1 MGWLLNLKTGMKLSL
16 AFGTCTF
23 ITIFV
28 GWISWTTLAQLVNE
42 RQILAKDTSA
52 VNLLSK
58 LHSDILRY
66 ELHSAELKVSDSP
79 SAVAN
84 TRSAL
89 TTALTDFNTDL
100 SNLVKLKGDR
110 LGVGTAVTEITN
122 SWNQLSAA
130 TPGSSLA
137 NVDAQSV
144 QTSVESHVARFNE
157 QEKKISAKITSM
169 NVGAA
174 NEIKFIIVG
183 AVFVSLAIATMLT
196 MYLTKAI
203 ALVSDRMFKLSSI
216 CVTNLNRAVDG
227 MAAGDFTVRIDTGTT
242 PTDRKGK
249 DELGQMCET
258 FDVMLSTIVATIEG
272 VRSAQASLSDVLQE
286 IAAESQNVAATSIQ
300 LTSSVTQTAQ
310 AAQDI
315 THTIVDVASSADQ
328 TASTSQQIAKGTE
341 QQASAASAA
350 SEAMLKLQDAA
361 NRVEQGGVRE
371 QQSMREASVEMS
383 QAAISVKSV
392 LQAAQRVTGMAADAS
407 AAAKIGGNA
416 VVETVQGMSQIEQQV
431 SSAALC
437 VDALGKRSDEIGAIV
452 ETIDQIAE
460 QTNLLALNAA
470 IEAARA
476 GDHGRGFAVVAD
488 EVRKLAERSALA
500 TREIGQLIN
509 TVRSGVLDAVK
520 AMDLSMQEVRK
531 GAAKGGEAGE
541 SLKAIR
547 SGAEG
552 VAKEITSVE
561 SIAAEMATVV
571 ETVQQKV
578 NMVLGM
584 VEENAPNFEQMVQ
597 GSNTVLSAMS
607 SVAAVSEEAAA
618 GTEELSASAEEVA
631 ASAQHVS
638 SIVEQQTA
646 SLQEVSAVASQLSGM
661 ASRLQEMLSRF
672 KTGAV
677 EGSHDS
683 GAPANKLRVSTTND
697 KRTRKA
703 A

>member
-1 MGWLLNLKTGMKLSL
+1 MGWLLNLKTGIKLSI

-28 GWISWTTLAQLVNE
+28 GWISWTTLGKLVIE
-42 RQILAKDTSA
+42 RQILTKDTGA
-52 VNLLSK
+52 VTVLSK

-66 ELHSAELKVSDSP
+66 QLHSAELKVNGDAASQ
-79 SAVAN
+79 
-84 TRSAL
+84 TRSAI
-89 TTALTDFNTDL
+89 AGAVSDFNTDL
-100 SNLVKLKGDR
+100 ASLSALKGDH
-110 LGVGTAVTEITN
+110 LGVGTASTEISN
-122 SWNQLSAA
+122 VWNQLGTA
-130 TPGSSLA
+130 TPGTSQAESIA
-137 NVDAQSV
+137 NAVRHA
-144 QTSVESHVARFNE
+144 VENHVSKFNG
-157 QEKKISAKITSM
+157 QDKKIAAKITKM
-169 NVGAA
+169 NTGAA
-174 NEIKFIIVG
+174 NEIKVVV
-183 AVFVSLAIATMLT
+183 VFSVLVSLAVATLLT
-196 MYLTKAI
+196 FYLTKTI
-203 ALVSDRMFKLSSI
+203 ALVSSRMVKLSTI

-227 MAAGDFTVRIDTGTT
+227 MASGDFTVVIETGTT
-242 PTDRKGK
+242 PTNRKGK

-272 VRSAQASLSDVLQE
+272 VRSAQTSLSAVLQE
-286 IAAESQNVAATSIQ
+286 IAGESQNVAATSVQ
-300 LTSSVTQTAQ
+300 LTSSANQTAQ

-315 THTIVDVASSADQ
+315 AHTIMDVASSADQ
-328 TASTSQQIAKGTE
+328 TATTSQQIAKGTE

-361 NRVEQGGVRE
+361 NRVEKGGVRE
-371 QQSMREASVEMS
+371 QQAMREASADMS
-383 QAAISVKSV
+383 QAAVSVKSV
-392 LQAAQRVTGMAADAS
+392 LQAAQRVTGMASDAS
-407 AAAKIGGNA
+407 AAAKVGGNA
-416 VVETVQGMSQIEQQV
+416 VEETVQGMGQIEQQV
-431 SSAALC
+431 TSAAQC

-500 TREIGQLIN
+500 TREIAQLIN
-509 TVRSGVLDAVK
+509 TVRAGVLDAVK

-531 GAAKGGEAGE
+531 GSAKGSEAGE

-552 VAKEITSVE
+552 VANEITNVE
-561 SIAAEMATVV
+561 AIAAEMAGVV
-571 ETVQQKV
+571 EAVQQKV
-578 NMVLGM
+578 SMVMGM
-584 VEENAPNFEQMVQ
+584 VDENAPNFEQMVQ

-638 SIVEQQTA
+638 TIVEQQTS

-661 ASRLQEMLSRF
+661 AERLQEMLSRF
-672 KTGAV
+672 KTKGV
-677 EGSHDS
+677 ETNTGT
-683 GAPANKLRVSTTND
+683 PATTIRVSGTDTPRM
-697 KRTRKA
+697 KRA

>member
-1 MGWLLNLKTGMKLSL
+1 MGWLLNLKTGIKLSI
-16 AFGTCTF
+16 AFGLCTF

-28 GWISWTTLAQLVNE
+28 GWISWTTLAQLVSE
-42 RQILAKDTSA
+42 RQIQAKDTSA
-52 VNLLSK
+52 VTYLNK

-66 ELHSAELKVSDSP
+66 QLFSTELKLHDNAATLAQTHAAIAST
-79 SAVAN
+79 VAN
-84 TRSAL
+84 FNSDLSGLSAL
-89 TTALTDFNTDL
+89 
-100 SNLVKLKGDR
+100 KGAQ
-110 LGVGTAVTEITN
+110 LGVAAAATEIST
-122 SWNQLSAA
+122 SWNQIAA
-130 TPGSSLA
+130 ETPGSSNASLLVTTVRNA
-137 NVDAQSV
+137 VENHVSKFNAQY
-144 QTSVESHVARFNE
+144 
-157 QEKKISAKITSM
+157 KKLSTKITAM
-169 NVGAA
+169 NESAS
-174 NEIKFIIVG
+174 NEIKVI
-183 AVFVSLAIATMLT
+183 VFVSVLVSLAVATLLT
-196 MYLTKAI
+196 FYLTKTM
-203 ALVSDRMFKLSSI
+203 ALVSSRMVKLSSI

-227 MAAGDFTVRIDTGTT
+227 MAQGDFTVIIETGTT
-242 PTDRKGK
+242 PTNRKGT

-272 VRSAQASLSDVLQE
+272 VRSAQTSLSAVLQE
-286 IAAESQNVAATSIQ
+286 IAAESQNVASTSVQ
-300 LTSSVTQTAQ
+300 LTSSANQTAQ

-315 THTIVDVASSADQ
+315 AHTIVDVASSADQ

-371 QQSMREASVEMS
+371 QQSMREASADMS
-383 QAAISVKSV
+383 QAAVSVKSV
-392 LQAAQRVTGMAADAS
+392 LQAAKRVTGMAADAS

-416 VVETVQGMSQIEQQV
+416 VEETVLGMGQIEQQV
-431 SSAALC
+431 SGAAQC

-500 TREIGQLIN
+500 TREIAQLIN

-520 AMDLSMQEVRK
+520 AMDLSMQEVKK
-531 GAAKGGEAGE
+531 GASKGGEAGE

-547 SGAEG
+547 SGADG
-552 VAKEITSVE
+552 VAKEIASVE
-561 SIAAEMATVV
+561 SIAAEMANVV
-571 ETVQQKV
+571 EAVQQKV
-578 NMVLGM
+578 NMVMGM

-661 ASRLQEMLSRF
+661 ADRLQEMLGRF
-672 KTGAV
+672 KTKGGETSA
-677 EGSHDS
+677 S
-683 GAPANKLRVSTTND
+683 GAANTSLHLSNSQPQPM
-697 KRTRKA
+697 RKA

>member
-1 MGWLLNLKTGMKLSL
+1 MGWLLNLKTGFKLSI
-16 AFGTCTF
+16 AFGICTF
-23 ITIFV
+23 ITFLV
-28 GWISWTTLAQLVNE
+28 GWISWTTLAQLVTE
-42 RQILAKDTSA
+42 RQVLARDTNA
-52 VNLLSK
+52 VTVLSK

-66 ELHSAELKVSDSP
+66 QLHSAELRISSSDVSP
-79 SAVAN
+79 SQTRVAVAGAV
-84 TRSAL
+84 S
-89 TTALTDFNTDL
+89 DFNTDL
-100 SNLVKLKGDR
+100 SSLTALKGDH
-110 LGVGTAVTEITN
+110 LGVSAAASEISN

-130 TPGSSLA
+130 TPGTRQANLLA
-137 NVDAQSV
+137 GAVRHA
-144 QTSVESHVARFNE
+144 VEAHVSKFSG
-157 QEKKISAKITSM
+157 QDTKISAKITKM
-169 NVGAA
+169 NADAA
-174 NEIKFIIVG
+174 NEIKVVIVF
-183 AVFVSLAIATMLT
+183 AVLISLVVATLLT
-196 MYLTKAI
+196 FYLTKTI
-203 ALVSDRMFKLSSI
+203 ALVSSRMVKLSSI
-216 CVTNLNRAVDG
+216 CVTNLNKAVDG
-227 MAAGDFTVRIDTGTT
+227 MAAGDFTVIIETGTT
-242 PTDRKGK
+242 PTNRKGK

-272 VRSAQASLSDVLQE
+272 VRSAQTSLSAVLQE
-286 IAAESQNVAATSIQ
+286 IAGESQNVAATSVQ
-300 LTSSVTQTAQ
+300 LTSSANQTAQ

-315 THTIVDVASSADQ
+315 AHTIMDVASSADQ
-328 TASTSQQIAKGTE
+328 TATTSQQIAKGTE

-371 QQSMREASVEMS
+371 QQAMREASADMS
-383 QAAISVKSV
+383 QAAVSVKTV

-407 AAAKIGGNA
+407 AAAKVGGNA
-416 VVETVQGMSQIEQQV
+416 VEETVQGMSQIEQQV
-431 SSAALC
+431 SSAAQC

-500 TREIGQLIN
+500 TREIAQLIN
-509 TVRSGVLDAVK
+509 TVRAGVLDAVK
-520 AMDLSMQEVRK
+520 AMELSMQEVRK
-531 GAAKGGEAGE
+531 GSSKGSEAGE

-552 VAKEITSVE
+552 VAKEITNVE
-561 SIAAEMATVV
+561 AIAAEMANVV
-571 ETVQQKV
+571 EAVQQKV
-578 NMVLGM
+578 GM
-584 VEENAPNFEQMVQ
+584 VMGMVDDNAPNFEQMVH

-638 SIVEQQTA
+638 TIVEQQTS

-661 ASRLQEMLSRF
+661 AERLQEMLSRF
-672 KTGAV
+672 KTKTGDLASDAAPTASLRMS
-677 EGSHDS
+677 GSEKS
-683 GAPANKLRVSTTND
+683 RI
-697 KRTRKA
+697 RRA